1 MARYAP
7 TKLVRLTLKTYFTS
21 FTFIFWTILFIEF
34 WIIMWVYVFS
44 RGMQEAFLDYFIAL
58 AYGYLIII
66 CLGGAATGMTNII
79 YNASFSIRYATKFGR
94 INEKRF
100 LVEYFIA
107 HLIMLLVLCAIFNAM
122 LIATAYAKFGK
133 IFYPKKPLELLADLI
148 ISLSILYMFA
158 FDLAY
163 INVLFR
169 GNIANI
175 IRTFLPLM
183 LSFVAYGGIWVDY
196 KYVFYLVPQLAI
208 SGILFAGYSGEKPV
222 TGNFS
227 ENFAKQNFADIN
239 LTYLSLI
246 SWLIVLVLGGIV
258 LLRKSRG
265 VRVEELRRYE

>member
-1 MARYAP
+1 
-7 TKLVRLTLKTYFTS
+7 
-21 FTFIFWTILFIEF
+21 
-34 WIIMWVYVFS
+34 
-44 RGMQEAFLDYFIAL
+44 
-58 AYGYLIII
+58 
-66 CLGGAATGMTNII
+66 
-79 YNASFSIRYATKFGR
+79 
-94 INEKRF
+94 
-100 LVEYFIA
+100 
-107 HLIMLLVLCAIFNAM
+107 
-122 LIATAYAKFGK
+122 
-133 IFYPKKPLELLADLI
+133 PKKPLELLADLI

-196 KYVFYLVPQLAI
+196 KYAFYLVPQLVI
-208 SGILFAGYSGEKPV
+208 TGVLFARYSGEKPV
-222 TGNFS
+222 TGNLY
-227 ENFAKQNFADIN
+227 ENFAKQNFADMN

-246 SWLIVLVLGGIV
+246 SWLIVLILGGIV